1 MSDVAERPRHPGRP
15 GLAPLAV
22 VFDLDDTL
30 MDTLGQCVRAAQ
42 REAAAA
48 MRAAGLTAPL
58 ESILALREAFQGQAV
73 DLDRLVAETL
83 GARDVERVAAAG
95 RRAFF
100 ERDPGALVAHP
111 FVPEVLAAV
120 RARARCVLL
129 TAGAPATQRT
139 KLERLG
145 LTDAFDEALF
155 VDSLAGED
163 KHRAL
168 GAWIGRAGLPP
179 SRVLVVGDRP
189 QGEIAAALHLGC
201 PALRIRAG
209 EFAEQPTPPGV
220 PEARDVRA
228 VLASFPGLGA
238 PCPPET

>member
-1 MSDVAERPRHPGRP
+1 MAERSQDPGRP

-48 MRAAGLTAPL
+48 MRAAGLAAPL

-83 GARDVERVAAAG
+83 GARDVARVAAAG

-100 ERDPGALVAHP
+100 ERDPGRLVPHP

-129 TAGAPATQRT
+129 TAGAPRTQRT
-139 KLERLG
+139 KIERLG
-145 LTDAFDEALF
+145 LGAAFDETLF
-155 VDSLAGED
+155 VDSLAGQD
-163 KHRAL
+163 KQVAL
-168 GAWIGRAGLPP
+168 QAWLQRTGLPP
-179 SRVLVVGDRP
+179 ERVLVVGDRP
-189 QGEIAAALHLGC
+189 RGEIAAARALGC
-201 PALRIRAG
+201 PAMRIRAG
-209 EFAEQPTPPGV
+209 EFAGQPTPPGV
-220 PEARDVRA
+220 AEAPDVRA
-228 VLASFPGLGA
+228 VLALFGGPGA
-238 PCPPET
+238 PPAREA